1 MSENKNRLYAGFS
14 RVNIT
19 PAMGTPLGG
28 YYKVRLADG
37 VTDEL
42 EANALAL
49 SHGETRVLLIS
60 VDHLGLKQVYQDP
73 IRRFIAER
81 TGVPEDS
88 IFIACTHTHTA
99 PKLEGE
105 IVPNAQETYF
115 QFLKSRL
122 ADAAA
127 FALADLKPARMG
139 WAVGQA
145 PGIAFIRRFLMKDG
159 TVCTNPR
166 PENPDIVGPVGQVDE
181 SVSLL
186 RFVREEGP
194 EILLVHFG
202 CHPDTVGGNRVSA
215 DWPGFTRR
223 ILERSLDNVRCV
235 FFNGVQGD
243 INHLNPFHGPGY
255 LNGLTMDFDD
265 VLRGYE
271 HTEHMGRTVAGAV
284 MQVYAKVNYVEVD
297 SIRAMQRV
305 IRHPSNRPLPEEL
318 PQARLYNQLHQEH
331 RDSEIPYEGMMLTT
345 VVAEAERMLELEHGP
360 DDFALRVS
368 AVSVGDIA
376 LVGAPGEPFSDIR
389 RDLKEA
395 PGWPLVLPCCCTNG
409 YEGYFPP
416 MNAYENGSYETRSSI
431 FRSGVA
437 EAISGAGLE
446 LLETMKQ

>member
-1 MSENKNRLYAGFS
+1 MDLIKTLCAGFA

-19 PAMGTPLGG
+19 PAMGTPLAG
-28 YYKVRLADG
+28 YYKVRLMDG

-49 SHGETRVLLIS
+49 SHGEIKLLLLS
-60 VDHLGLKQVYQDP
+60 VDHLGLKQIYQDP
-73 IRRFIAER
+73 IRRHISER
-81 TGVPEDS
+81 TGVPEEG
-88 IFIACTHTHTA
+88 IFIACTHTHTG
-99 PKLEGE
+99 PKLDGD
-105 IVPNAQETYF
+105 IVPDVQEAYF
-115 QFLKSRL
+115 RFLKSRL
-122 ADAAA
+122 ADAASI
-127 FALADLKPARMG
+127 ALADLKPAKMG

-159 TVCTNPR
+159 SVCTNPR
-166 PENPDIVGPVGQVDE
+166 PENPDIVGPVGTVDE

-186 RFVREEGP
+186 RFDRENAP
-194 EILLVHFG
+194 DIALVHFG
-202 CHPDTVGGNRVSA
+202 CHPDTVGGCRTSA

-223 ILERSLDNVRCV
+223 ILEKVLDNVRCI

-243 INHLNPFHGPGY
+243 INHLNPFYGPGY

-284 MQVYAKVNYVEVD
+284 MQIYSKVNYTEVN
-297 SIRAMQRV
+297 SIRAMQTV

-331 RDSEIPYEGMMLTT
+331 RDSEIPYEGMALTT

-368 AVSVGDIA
+368 AAAVGDVA
-376 LVGAPGEPFSDIR
+376 LVGIPGEPFSDIGR
-389 RDLKEA
+389 ALKAA
-395 PGWPLVLPCCCTNG
+395 PEWPLVLPCCCTNG

-431 FRSGVA
+431 FRKGIA
-437 EAISGAGLE
+437 EALSNAGLS
-446 LLETMKQ
+446 LLNSVKH